1 MSERSARTGGSP
13 ALPVRRVVSRSLLTL
28 LLVIFLWF
36 LAVVVAP
43 ALRDPVRFFEARRSA
58 RFEVA
63 FGEVEAREGALV
75 QPLRVSGFRR
85 SSGAT
90 PEVAFDGYWSRPAG
104 ASPPGLAVV
113 VLGGIRTGREVM
125 RLISARPET
134 ARLGVF
140 LTLDYPYNGPRSFRG
155 LEMLPWIPRVRE
167 ALFDG
172 VEAVR
177 LAVDFLLTRP
187 EVDPA
192 RIVLLGGSLGAFY
205 VVDAGAL
212 DHRPAA
218 VVAVMGGG
226 RLTALFEVNLRS
238 GGYVGTP
245 LLSVPA
251 AGLLGLLVRP
261 LEPTRLVP
269 LISPLPYVQISATG
283 DERIPEANAR
293 ALFEAAREPKKLVW
307 MESAHVLP
315 GREDVIE
322 EMIARALAELRT
334 LGLLPPDKAG
344 SVYR

>member
-1 MSERSARTGGSP
+1 MSEEDERTGPPSP
-13 ALPVRRVVSRSLLTL
+13 GPVRRILRWLLFALPL
-28 LLVIFLWF
+28 LFLLWF
-36 LAVVVAP
+36 VVAIMAP

-58 RFEVA
+58 RFEVT
-63 FGEVEAREGALV
+63 FGEAEARGEALV

-85 SSGAT
+85 SSGET
-90 PEVAFDGYWSRPAG
+90 PEVAFDGYWSRPTG
-104 ASPPGLAVV
+104 SEQPGLAVV

-125 RLISARPET
+125 RLISARPGT

-187 EVDPA
+187 EVDPE

-205 VVDAGAL
+205 MVDAGAL

-218 VVAVMGGG
+218 VIAVMGGG
-226 RLTALFEVNLRS
+226 RLTSLFEVNLRS

-245 LLSVPA
+245 LLSVPVA
-251 AGLLGLLVRP
+251 ALLGLLVRP
-261 LEPTRLVP
+261 LEPTRLAP
-269 LISPLPYVQISATG
+269 LISPVPYVQISATG
-283 DERIPEANAR
+283 DERIPESNAR
-293 ALFEAAREPKKLVW
+293 ALFEAAREPKRLVW

-315 GREDVIE
+315 GREEVIE
-322 EMIARALAELRT
+322 EMIARALVELRT
-334 LGLLPPDKAG
+334 LGLLPPD
-344 SVYR
+344 

>member
-1 MSERSARTGGSP
+1 MSEPDEGTGPDPPG
-13 ALPVRRVVSRSLLTL
+13 PVRRLLRWTLPALGL
-28 LLVIFLWF
+28 LLLFWF
-36 LAVVVAP
+36 LIVIVAP

-58 RFEVA
+58 RFEVT
-63 FGEVEAREGALV
+63 FGETERQGEALV

-85 SSGAT
+85 PSGNES
-90 PEVAFDGYWSRPAG
+90 EVAFDGYWSRPAG
-104 ASPPGLAVV
+104 RAEPGLAVV
-113 VLGGIRTGREVM
+113 ILGGIRTGREVM

-155 LEMLPWIPRVRE
+155 LEMLPWISRVRE

-218 VVAVMGGG
+218 VVAAMGGG
-226 RLTALFEVNLRS
+226 RLTSLFEVNLRR
-238 GGYVGTP
+238 GGYVGTR
-245 LLSVPA
+245 LLSVPVA
-251 AGLLGLLVRP
+251 ALLGLLLRP
-261 LEPTRLVP
+261 LEPTRLAH
-269 LISPLPYVQISATG
+269 LISPVPYVQISATG
-283 DERIPEANAR
+283 DERIPESSAR
-293 ALFEAAREPKKLVW
+293 ALFEAAREPKRLVW

-315 GREDVIE
+315 GREEIIE
-322 EMIARALAELRT
+322 EMIGRALAELRG
-334 LGLLPPDKAG
+334 LGLLPPD
-344 SVYR
+344 